1 MIGNLEV
8 RRAGQGQTPVIFL
21 PGLGCGP
28 WIFDGLNTILSREY
42 SVYLVTVAGF
52 DSVPAVAGPVI
63 DGIISSVSGLV
74 ETEALTK
81 PAIVAHSI
89 GGIVALEMISRYPDL
104 FGAAVVIDAA
114 PRFLGPSES
123 LKDRREANSRFADR
137 VFRSSNLSST
147 ESPAREWVSEMVI
160 READAD
166 RVLASWERSD
176 RSIMCQFLIE
186 GRMLAFKLNI
196 SRIQCPV
203 CVLAPFEQ
211 EANRSA
217 IESEFTEAYRQRPD
231 FEIHLVGP
239 ARHFVML
246 DKPEETN
253 EVVNRF
259 LSSALSE
266 NSSC

>member
-1 MIGNLEV
+1 MIGNLKV
-8 RRAGQGQTPVIFL
+8 RRAGQGPTPIIL
-21 PGLGCGP
+21 MPGLGCGP
-28 WIFDGLNTILSREY
+28 WIFDGLNAILSRKY
-42 SVYLVTVAGF
+42 SIYSVTVAGF
-52 DSVPAVAGPVI
+52 DGVPAVAGPLI
-63 DGIISSVSGLV
+63 DGITSSVSGLV

-89 GGIVALEMISRYPDL
+89 GGTVALEMISRFPNL
-104 FGAAVVIDAA
+104 FGAAVIIDAA
-114 PRFLGPSES
+114 PRFLSSLES
-123 LKDRREANSRFADR
+123 LEDRREANSRFAEK
-137 VFRSSNLSST
+137 VFRSSSLLSA
-147 ESPAREWVSEMVI
+147 ESSAREWVSEMVN
-160 READAD
+160 RQADAD
-166 RVLASWERSD
+166 RVLSSWERSD
-176 RSIMCQFLIE
+176 RSTMCQFLVE

-196 SRIQCPV
+196 SQIQCPV
-203 CVLAPFEQ
+203 CVIAPFEQ
-211 EANRSA
+211 QANRST

-253 EVVNRF
+253 EVVNGF

>member
-8 RRAGQGQTPVIFL
+8 RRASQGPIPVILL

-28 WIFDGLNTILSREY
+28 WIFDSLNAILSRDNSIY
-42 SVYLVTVAGF
+42 SVTVAGF
-52 DSVPAVAGPVI
+52 DGVPAVAGPVI
-63 DGIISSVSGLV
+63 DGIISSLSKVV

-89 GGIVALEMISRYPDL
+89 GGTVALEMISRFPNL
-104 FGAAVVIDAA
+104 FGAAVIIDAV
-114 PRFLGPSES
+114 PRFLSSLES
-123 LKDRREANSRFADR
+123 LEDRREANSRFADK
-137 VFRSSNLSST
+137 VFRSSNLSGT
-147 ESPAREWVSEMVI
+147 ESSAREWVSEMVI

-166 RVLASWERSD
+166 RVLFSWERSD
-176 RSIMCQFLIE
+176 RSTMCQFLIE

-203 CVLAPFEQ
+203 CVIAPFEQ
-211 EANRSA
+211 QANRGA
-217 IESEFTEAYRQRPD
+217 IESEFAEAYRQRPD

-253 EVVNRF
+253 QIVRRF
-259 LSSALSE
+259 LCSALG
-266 NSSC
+266 